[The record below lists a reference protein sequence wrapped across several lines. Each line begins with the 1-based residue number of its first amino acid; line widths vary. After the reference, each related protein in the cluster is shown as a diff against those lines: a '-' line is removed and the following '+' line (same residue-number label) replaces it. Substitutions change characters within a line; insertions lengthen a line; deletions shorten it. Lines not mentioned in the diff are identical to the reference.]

1 MKKFRRIAAYCI
13 GPLVILLGWYIGETE
28 HAPLENLVRG
38 KGRIIS
44 SVIREEAGT
53 QNMKEYI
60 PEISY
65 SYTVGEAQY
74 TSKNITFSPVI
85 FNTKMEAERV
95 TERYRPE
102 AVVQIYYDRTNPSTA
117 YLEAGTVGNGGLTVV
132 LGIIISLILMP
143 LLFLTGR
150 RNRGAGISQGGS

>member
-1 MKKFRRIAAYCI
+1 MKKFRRIAAYYI

-28 HAPLENLVRG
+28 HASLENLVRG

-102 AVVQIYYDRTNPSTA
+102 AVVQIYYDRTNPSAA